1 LPPLPL
7 LRALVPVKAL
17 QGVLW
22 GSYCLAVIKVTRF
35 NVLIHLNAGVLF
47 FLELVLQGRKL
58 RVYNGILVW
67 FIVLEILS
75 FLFVMLPCRRPEQIG
90 FTFGI

>member
-1 LPPLPL
+1 
-7 LRALVPVKAL
+7 
-17 QGVLW
+17 
-22 GSYCLAVIKVTRF
+22 
-35 NVLIHLNAGVLF
+35 
-47 FLELVLQGRKL
+47 
-58 RVYNGILVW
+58 VW